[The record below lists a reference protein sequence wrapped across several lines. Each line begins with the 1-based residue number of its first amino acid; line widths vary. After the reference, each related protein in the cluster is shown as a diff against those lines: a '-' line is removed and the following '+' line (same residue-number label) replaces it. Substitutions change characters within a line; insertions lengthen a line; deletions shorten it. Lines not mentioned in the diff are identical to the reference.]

1 MDMKWVDCSRWL
13 LLAALVTA
21 VSLAQAAGKAA
32 GRAHVHG
39 VASLDIAVSAD
50 SVSIELD
57 TPLDNVVGFERMPR
71 TEGER
76 EKLNAA
82 VQRLRDGAALFR
94 IDPAA
99 ACTLARAELAS
110 PVLRL
115 DPGPGSAAA
124 GEHLDMRGSYLFNCK
139 AGAKASFVEVGLF
152 EAFGGF
158 KRIEL
163 QVLTPK
169 GQLKATLR
177 RPASRVVLA
186 R

>member
-1 MDMKWVDCSRWL
+1 MKLAGCSRVLWVGV
-13 LLAALVTA
+13 LVSA
-21 VSLAQAAGKAA
+21 CGLAQAAGKAA
-32 GRAHVHG
+32 GKAHEHG
-39 VASLDIAVSAD
+39 VAQLDIAVSVD
-50 SVSIELD
+50 SVNIELD
-57 TPLDNVVGFERMPR
+57 SPLDNLVGFERMPR
-71 TEGER
+71 TEAER
-76 EKLNAA
+76 ERVNAA
-82 VQRLRDGAALFR
+82 AQRLRDGAALFR

-110 PVLRL
+110 PVLRP
-115 DPGPGSAAA
+115 DPGTAAVS
-124 GEHLDMRGSYLFNCK
+124 EHVDMRGSYVFNCK

-152 EAFGGF
+152 DAFGRL

-177 RPASRVVLA
+177 KPASRVVLA